1 MDIKQHLKVEKSLYE
16 NIGKEKIEK
25 IVNEVTNVILQN
37 KLDVTPNTL
46 EDILLYIK
54 NKILITKI

>member
-1 MDIKQHLKVEKSLYE
+1 MDIKQHLKAEKSLYE